1 MSRTTVPAR
10 PRNPAV
16 ARLRNPA
23 AVRLGN
29 PAVARLRNPLV
40 ALLAALVAASAVLLG
55 AGSAEA
61 AGYRYWSFWE
71 GNGKNWEYATQGPS
85 LLRPDDGAVQGFR
98 FAVSEDSGDAAQPRR
113 APDFGAICAGTPAKD
128 GQKRVALAIDP
139 GTAADAPDGEK
150 PPAPRTACA
159 QVAPDASS
167 AEALAAVAKPLRY
180 DSSAML
186 CAISGYPKAGC
197 GEQVSGEDGSAKP
210 SAPTETGDASKP
222 ADGSDD
228 GSSEGAGGPSVGL
241 LVGIVAVL
249 LLGVAAV
256 VQARRRR

>member
-1 MSRTTVPAR
+1 MRA
-10 PRNPAV
+10 
-16 ARLRNPA
+16 
-23 AVRLGN
+23 
-29 PAVARLRNPLV
+29 PLV

-113 APDFGAICAGTPAKD
+113 APDFGAICADTPAKD
-128 GQKRVALAIDP
+128 GRKRVALVIDP

-167 AEALAAVAKPLRY
+167 AEALASVAKPLRY

-186 CAISGYPKAGC
+186 CAISGYPKSGC
-197 GEQVSGEDGSAKP
+197 GEQVSGDSGSAKP
-210 SAPTETGDASKP
+210 SEP
-222 ADGSDD
+222 AKTSDD
-228 GSSEGAGGPSVGL
+228 QEKGEEGDGGGGPSVGL
-241 LVGIVAVL
+241 LVGIGAVL

>member
-1 MSRTTVPAR
+1 MRRAPVP
-10 PRNPAV
+10 
-16 ARLRNPA
+16 ARLRNP
-23 AVRLGN
+23 V
-29 PAVARLRNPLV
+29 V

-85 LLRPDDGAVQGFR
+85 LLRPDDGTVQGFR
-98 FAVSEDSGDAAQPRR
+98 FAVSKDSGDAAQPRR

-128 GQKRVALAIDP
+128 GSKRVALVIDP

-186 CAISGYPKAGC
+186 CAISGYPRSGC
-197 GEQVSGEDGSAKP
+197 GEQVSGDAGSAKP
-210 SAPTETGDASKP
+210 SAPAKTADDQRGDE
-222 ADGSDD
+222 GDD
-228 GSSEGAGGPSVGL
+228 GGGPSVGL
-241 LVGIVAVL
+241 LVGVGAVL
-249 LLGVAAV
+249 LLGIAAV

>member
-1 MSRTTVPAR
+1 MRA
-10 PRNPAV
+10 
-16 ARLRNPA
+16 
-23 AVRLGN
+23 
-29 PAVARLRNPLV
+29 PLV

-113 APDFGAICAGTPAKD
+113 APDFGAICADTPAKD
-128 GQKRVALAIDP
+128 GRKRVALVIDP

-167 AEALAAVAKPLRY
+167 AEALASVAKPLRY

-186 CAISGYPKAGC
+186 CAISGYPKSGC
-197 GEQVSGEDGSAKP
+197 GEQVSGDSGSAKP
-210 SAPTETGDASKP
+210 SEP
-222 ADGSDD
+222 AKTADD
-228 GSSEGAGGPSVGL
+228 QEKGEEGEGGGPSVGL
-241 LVGIVAVL
+241 LVGIGAVL

>member
-1 MSRTTVPAR
+1 MSRTPRTPRTPVPAR
-10 PRNPAV
+10 
-16 ARLRNPA
+16 L
-23 AVRLGN
+23 LS

-55 AGSAEA
+55 AGTAEA
-61 AGYRYWSFWE
+61 AGYRYWSFWQ

-85 LLRPDDGAVQGFR
+85 VLRPDDGTVQGFR
-98 FAVSEDSGDAAQPRR
+98 FAVSEDSGDADQPRR
-113 APDFGAICAGTPAKD
+113 APDFGAICADTPAED
-128 GQKRVALAIDP
+128 GKKRVALVIDP

-159 QVAPDASS
+159 QVATDASS

-186 CAISGYPKAGC
+186 CAISGYPASGC
-197 GEQVSGEDGSAKP
+197 GEQVSGDTGSAKP
-210 SAPTETGDASKP
+210 SEPTKTAEETGEDTGQDAGEDS
-222 ADGSDD
+222 G
-228 GSSEGAGGPSVGL
+228 GGPSVGL
-241 LVGIVAVL
+241 LVGIGAVL
-249 LLGVAAV
+249 LLGIAAV

>member
-1 MSRTTVPAR
+1 MRDPV
-10 PRNPAV
+10 V
-16 ARLRNPA
+16 ARLRPPA
-23 AVRLGN
+23 AARLRN

-61 AGYRYWSFWE
+61 AGYRYWSFWD

-113 APDFGAICAGTPAKD
+113 APDFGAICADTPAKD
-128 GQKRVALAIDP
+128 GQKRVALVIDP

-159 QVAPDASS
+159 RVAPDASS
-167 AEALAAVAKPLRY
+167 AEALASVAKPLRY

-186 CAISGYPKAGC
+186 CAISGYPKSGC

-210 SAPTETGDASKP
+210 TPSITASGRT
-222 ADGSDD
+222 ADEADD
-228 GSSEGAGGPSVGL
+228 DSGGGPSVGL
-241 LVGIVAVL
+241 LVGIGAVL

>member
-1 MSRTTVPAR
+1 M
-10 PRNPAV
+10 RNPVV
-16 ARLRNPA
+16 ARLRPPA
-23 AVRLGN
+23 AARLRN

-55 AGSAEA
+55 AGNAEA
-61 AGYRYWSFWE
+61 AGYRYWSFWD

-113 APDFGAICAGTPAKD
+113 APDFGAICADTPAKD
-128 GQKRVALAIDP
+128 GQKRVALVIDP

-159 QVAPDASS
+159 RVAPDASS
-167 AEALAAVAKPLRY
+167 AEALASVAKPLRY

-186 CAISGYPKAGC
+186 CAISGYPKSGC

-210 SAPTETGDASKP
+210 TPSTTASDRT
-222 ADGSDD
+222 ADEADD
-228 GSSEGAGGPSVGL
+228 GSGGGPSVGL
-241 LVGIVAVL
+241 LVGIGAVL

>member
-1 MSRTTVPAR
+1 M
-10 PRNPAV
+10 
-16 ARLRNPA
+16 
-23 AVRLGN
+23 
-29 PAVARLRNPLV
+29 RNPLV

-61 AGYRYWSFWE
+61 AGYRYWSFWD

-113 APDFGAICAGTPAKD
+113 APDFGAICADTPAKD
-128 GQKRVALAIDP
+128 GQKRVALVIDP

-159 QVAPDASS
+159 RVAPDASS
-167 AEALAAVAKPLRY
+167 AEALASVAKPLRY

-186 CAISGYPKAGC
+186 CAISGYPKSGC

-210 SAPTETGDASKP
+210 TPSITASGRT
-222 ADGSDD
+222 ADEADD
-228 GSSEGAGGPSVGL
+228 DSGGGPSVGL
-241 LVGIVAVL
+241 LVGIGAVL
-249 LLGVAAV
+249 LLGIAAV